1 MRTGVAAV
9 VGMVG
14 SFACV
19 AAMVL
24 TTFGVIGV
32 GVSGGMAGM
41 GTRGAPETGTLS
53 GILGFLLQAGPTILV
68 ISIGLITASL
78 AIRRR
83 IAAVPALGGGGIIYW
98 GMYGQAMVSIMD
110 AAIVLGLL
118 IWLATEVWTR
128 RAGRRDVRQSMA

>member
-1 MRTGVAAV
+1 MRTGVAGV
-9 VGMVG
+9 VGLVG
-14 SFACV
+14 SLACI

-83 IAAVPALGGGGIIYW
+83 IAALPALAGGGIMYW
-98 GMYGQAMVSIMD
+98 GMYGQAMIPIMD
-110 AAIVLGLL
+110 AAVVLGLL
-118 IWLATEVWTR
+118 IWLATEFWTR
-128 RAGRRDVRQSMA
+128 RAGRDGDQRSMA